1 MRLEEAI
8 TLVCSEICM
17 QLNPALVQATQSV
30 RIAPGKV
37 KESSLATWL
46 VHGTHMFTLI
56 KSKDKTLIFC
66 HGNSTLFYARPDFM
80 LHRDMPDGHA
90 YLAQLA
96 EDREAAGVVPRLL
109 IMDLVVPRVEDPQAR
124 NQTLRNFSGLFPPSC
139 HLQWAGQVKA
149 LRQFLKN
156 TLPHKVEG
164 IVALGNPLQLIK
176 EIHIDPPVLAF
187 QTIEELKNDQPL
199 PKRARV

>member
-1 MRLEEAI
+1 
-8 TLVCSEICM
+8 M
-17 QLNPALVQATQSV
+17 QLNPALVQATQSI
-30 RIAPGKV
+30 RIVPGKV

-46 VHGTHMFTLI
+46 VRGTHMFTLI
-56 KSKDKTLIFC
+56 KSQDKTLIFC

-96 EDREAAGVVPRLL
+96 EDKESAGIVPRLL
-109 IMDLVVPRVEDPQAR
+109 IIDLVMPRVENAQAR

-149 LRQFLKN
+149 LREFLKN
-156 TLPHKVEG
+156 GLPHKVEG

-176 EIHIDPPVLAF
+176 EIRIEAPLPVFKA
-187 QTIEELKNDQPL
+187 IEELKTEQQP
-199 PKRARV
+199 PSKRARV